1 MNAMRG
7 GASQDREEVRA
18 LMTPGSERGKIANL
32 IAPPKTRI
40 NRKTFEF
47 EYVRL

>member
-1 MNAMRG
+1 VKRR

-18 LMTPGSERGKIANL
+18 LMTPGAERRKIANL
-32 IAPPKTRI
+32 IAPPKTGI
-40 NRKTFEF
+40 NRKPFDF